1 MKLRDAQREIEKI
14 NYLGENN
21 PLNDVINEGP
31 WTKEAWRKAK
41 RGLAGTMRGG
51 TWAAGGAGGG
61 ALGHYAA
68 NYDALPDEYKENP
81 WVDLG
86 ATTTGAV
93 VGARNIPTGIP
104 FVGPSIR
111 KTGRDLWQANPPP
124 EKVKKGKVPTS
135 TPDYSKDTLNLPGD
149 KPKPQNVHV
158 TVNTPPAPAPGPDP
172 KVTQLERDLQAL
184 LNREKNLEIR
194 LLKAQQQG
202 NDDLAKKLKAQT
214 DSIDKKIGSL
224 EKKINTKPASV
235 PSTPTWSQADERAAL
250 QRLAQQGKVT
260 GITDSMI
267 AKEIANPTQI
277 KPTVTTVQPPPQ
289 VVQQA
294 QTNASQ
300 IVKQVDGVKISTT
313 KPLAGSASVKIG
325 GETVE
330 QVSKQ
335 VLAKEFLEKAGIVTS
350 ASNSMFKQT
359 LKQAAKKGSKYL
371 ALSFIPGLNIALWG
385 HDAYA
390 VTTAISK
397 AIDPDTQDKVDAGR
411 HRQVALQ
418 QMSQVMMS
426 DAPMDAKIEQIEY
439 LFSDKV
445 TETTL
450 PELQAQV
457 DAGVQPQHFVTA
469 NPELQAQLD
478 KGPQPLTVRNGNI
491 WNSSYDDKEKI
502 FPVTF
507 DEAGNIAVGPNTK
520 ADFESIV
527 DDLMTRMEELNAYR
541 ARLPRNAQVPPGYTS
556 QVESVKNSISQ
567 ARTAMKNA
575 PDDRK
580 TAFKNYVF
588 STLAQTEAMVAA
600 NESAILKGAMIVEG
614 PIDDWMAKYRNWATD
629 KEKLPKSGG
638 AIRGKTSLGKRTK
651 NLDQSELYN
660 LKNVSPRHDFKGNA
674 MVKKSG
680 ISTPGQAFYDPA
692 HDIKDFK
699 PDTVAQAKADYKK
712 SKIKKPVLTPAD
724 IEKNRNMRKVAF
736 LHPGPKPEVNVNDI
750 KAKQTGKKVG
760 GAISQAIGS
769 IESPKKKDVAK
780 PLIGDNGMAVT
791 IGKGKGKTRLNTDEE
806 KLFAQIKAKRKKY
819 SKYSKAE
826 QKLMMK
832 VGLIQRTFQQA
843 HAEAKA
849 DSANLKTMKLK
860 NGKTLK
866 YFVWNGKKYT
876 V

>member
-21 PLNDVINEGP
+21 PFNDVINEGP
-31 WTKEAWRKAK
+31 LSKEAWRKAK
-41 RGLAGTMRGG
+41 RAVAGTMRGS

-61 ALGHYAA
+61 ALGNWAA
-68 NYDALPDEYKENP
+68 NLDGLPYDADENP

-86 ATTTGAV
+86 ATATGAAA
-93 VGARNIPTGIP
+93 GARYLPTGVP
-104 FVGPSIR
+104 YGPSVR
-111 KTGRDLWQANPPP
+111 KIGRKLWQENPPP
-124 EKVKKGKVPTS
+124 EKVPTS
-135 TPDYSKDTLNLPGD
+135 AKLPDTWDIEDPYKNDTLGIDD
-149 KPKPQNVHV
+149 KKSKTSGTAKPQNVHV

-172 KVTQLERDLQAL
+172 KVAQLQRDIQAL
-184 LNREKNLEIR
+184 LTREKNLEVR

-202 NDDLAKKLKAQT
+202 NDDLAKKLKARN
-214 DSIDKKIGSL
+214 DSVEKKIGDL
-224 EKKINTKPASV
+224 EKKINIKPAPVST
-235 PSTPTWSQADERAAL
+235 TPTWTPAEEKDAIE
-250 QRLAQQGKVT
+250 RLARQGKVT
-260 GITDSMI
+260 GITDAMI
-267 AKEIANPTQI
+267 AKEIQNPTQL
-277 KPTVTTVQPPPQ
+277 PPK
-289 VVQQA
+289 VVQQQA
-294 QTNASQ
+294 QVNASQ
-300 IVKQVDGVKISTT
+300 IAKQADGVKISTT
-313 KPLAGSASVKIG
+313 RPLAGSQSIKIG
-325 GETVE
+325 GEETAE
-330 QVSKQ
+330 QVAKK
-335 VLAKEFLEKAGIVTS
+335 VLAGEVLEKMGIVTS
-350 ASNSMFKQT
+350 ANNTMFKQT
-359 LKQAAKKGSKYL
+359 VKQAAKKGAAYL
-371 ALSFIPGLNIALWG
+371 GLSLVPILNVALLG

-390 VTTAISK
+390 ITTAISK
-397 AIDPDTQDKVDAGR
+397 TMDPDTQDKVDAGR

-457 DAGVQPQHFVTA
+457 DARVQPQHFVTA
-469 NPELQAQLD
+469 NPEFQAQLD

-491 WNSSYDDKEKI
+491 WNSTYDDKEKI
-502 FPVTF
+502 LPVTF

-520 ADFESIV
+520 ADFESV
-527 DDLMTRMEELNAYR
+527 LDDLMTRMETLNAYR
-541 ARLPRNAQVPPGYTS
+541 QRLPRNAEVPQGYTD
-556 QVESVKNSISQ
+556 QVETVKNSISQ

-580 TAFKNYVF
+580 TAFKNFVF

-614 PIDDWMAKYRNWATD
+614 PIDKWLAKYRNWATD
-629 KEKLPKSGG
+629 KENLPKSGG
-638 AIRGKTSLGKRTK
+638 AIRGKTSLGKKTK

-712 SKIKKPVLTPAD
+712 SKTKKPVLTPAD
-724 IEKNRNMRKVAF
+724 IKKNRNMYKVAF
-736 LHPGPKPEVNVNDI
+736 KSKPEKPEVNVDDI
-750 KAKQTGKKVG
+750 KAKQTGTKVG

-769 IESPKKKDVAK
+769 IEAEKPNYSKEEQDMLAK
-780 PLIGDNGMAVT
+780 
-791 IGKGKGKTRLNTDEE
+791 
-806 KLFAQIKAKRKKY
+806 IKAKSKKY

-826 QKLMMK
+826 QALMIK
-832 VGLIQRTFQQA
+832 AGLIKNTFKQA
-843 HAEAKA
+843 FAQAKK

-866 YFVWNGKKYT
+866 YFVWNGKKYA

>member
-21 PLNDVINEGP
+21 PLNDIVNEGP
-31 WTKEAWRKAK
+31 GGLTK
-41 RGLAGTMRGG
+41 
-51 TWAAGGAGGG
+51 AAGRALYWPAKTATTAGGG

-86 ATTTGAV
+86 ATATG
-93 VGARNIPTGIP
+93 GYFGGKWIPTGGAKKYGKKMIDK
-104 FVGPSIR
+104 GKEMSKKAKA
-111 KTGRDLWQANPPP
+111 KT
-124 EKVKKGKVPTS
+124 KGKVPTS

-149 KPKPQNVHV
+149 KANVAKPQNVHV
-158 TVNTPPAPAPGPDP
+158 TVNTPPQPTPVAKPDP
-172 KVTQLERDLQAL
+172 RVDQLDAKLNKLLSQNNDLEA
-184 LNREKNLEIR
+184 R
-194 LLKAQQQG
+194 LFKAQAQG
-202 NDDLAKKLKAQT
+202 NDALAKKLDAQ
-214 DSIDKKIGSL
+214 SKSVENKIQSL
-224 EKKINTKPASV
+224 AKQVNTTPAPVST
-235 PSTPTWSQADERAAL
+235 TPTWKYNWTPDQEKDAL
-250 QRLAQQGKVT
+250 ERLARQGKVT
-260 GITDSMI
+260 GITDAMI
-267 AKEIANPTQI
+267 AKEIQNPTQLLP
-277 KPTVTTVQPPPQ
+277 KVVQ
-289 VVQQA
+289 QQA

-300 IVKQVDGVKISTT
+300 ISKKVDGVKISAA

-359 LKQAAKKGSKYL
+359 VKQAAKKGAAYL
-371 ALSFIPGLNIALWG
+371 GLSLVPILNVALLG

-390 VTTAISK
+390 VTTAVSK

-450 PELQAQV
+450 PELQAQA
-457 DAGVQPQHFVTA
+457 DALIRPAHFVTA
-469 NPELQAQLD
+469 NPKLQAQLD
-478 KGPQPLTVRNGNI
+478 KGPQPLTVRNENI

-502 FPVTF
+502 LPVTF
-507 DEAGNIAVGPNTK
+507 DDAGNIAVGPNIK
-520 ADFESIV
+520 ADFESV
-527 DDLMTRMEELNAYR
+527 LDDLMTRMETLNAYR
-541 ARLPRNAQVPPGYTS
+541 QRLPSTQIPQGYTD
-556 QVESVKNSISQ
+556 QVETVKNSISQ

-614 PIDDWMAKYRNWATD
+614 PVDDWIAKYRNWATD
-629 KEKLPKSGG
+629 KENLPKSGG
-638 AIRGKTSLGKRTK
+638 AIRGKTSLGKKTK
-651 NLDQSELYN
+651 NLDPSEIER
-660 LKNVSPRHDFKGNA
+660 LKTMQPGGEWEGNA
-674 MVKKSG
+674 LKVTGVPQHKN
-680 ISTPGQAFYDPA
+680 PGNYGYKEP
-692 HDIKDFK
+692 IVNL
-699 PDTVAQAKADYKK
+699 PDEVAKAKT
-712 SKIKKPVLTPAD
+712 KIKKPVLTPAD

-736 LHPGPKPEVNVNDI
+736 QPEPEPEVNVNDI

-760 GAISQAIGS
+760 SAISQAIGS

-791 IGKGKGKTRLNTDEE
+791 IGKGK
-806 KLFAQIKAKRKKY
+806 AK
-819 SKYSKAE
+819 
-826 QKLMMK
+826 Q
-832 VGLIQRTFQQA
+832 GLITT
-843 HAEAKA
+843 K
-849 DSANLKTMKLK
+849 K
-860 NGKTLK
+860 NYLHK
-866 YFVWNGKKYT
+866 
-876 V
+876 

>member
-1 MKLRDAQREIEKI
+1 MEII
-14 NYLGENN
+14 
-21 PLNDVINEGP
+21 PD
-31 WTKEAWRKAK
+31 
-41 RGLAGTMRGG
+41 GTC
-51 TWAAGGAGGG
+51 
-61 ALGHYAA
+61 
-68 NYDALPDEYKENP
+68 
-81 WVDLG
+81 
-86 ATTTGAV
+86 
-93 VGARNIPTGIP
+93 
-104 FVGPSIR
+104 S
-111 KTGRDLWQANPPP
+111 
-124 EKVKKGKVPTS
+124 TS
-135 TPDYSKDTLNLPGD
+135 F
-149 KPKPQNVHV
+149 
-158 TVNTPPAPAPGPDP
+158 
-172 KVTQLERDLQAL
+172 
-184 LNREKNLEIR
+184 KNLEIR

-638 AIRGKTSLGKRTK
+638 AIRGKTSLGKKTK
-651 NLDQSELYN
+651 NLDPSEIKR
-660 LKNVSPRHDFKGNA
+660 LKTMQPGGEWEGNA
-674 MVKKSG
+674 LKVTGVPQHKN
-680 ISTPGQAFYDPA
+680 PGNYGYKEP
-692 HDIKDFK
+692 IVNL
-699 PDTVAQAKADYKK
+699 PDEVAKAKAK
-712 SKIKKPVLTPAD
+712 TKIKKPVLTPAD

-760 GAISQAIGS
+760 SAISQAIGS

-791 IGKGKGKTRLNTDEE
+791 IGKGKGKTRLNNDEE

>member
-1 MKLRDAQREIEKI
+1 MKLRDAQREIEKL

-21 PLNDVINEGP
+21 PFNDVINE
-31 WTKEAWRKAK
+31 WKKEAWRKAK
-41 RGLAGTMRGG
+41 RAAAGTMRGS

-81 WVDLG
+81 WVDAG
-86 ATTTGAV
+86 ATAAGALA
-93 VGARNIPTGIP
+93 GARYLPTGLP
-104 FVGPSIR
+104 GVSVRQAG
-111 KTGRDLWQANPPP
+111 KKLWQANPKP
-124 EKVKKGKVPTS
+124 EKVPTS
-135 TPDYSKDTLNLPGD
+135 AKLPDTWDIEDPYKNDTLGIDD
-149 KPKPQNVHV
+149 KKSKTSGTAKPQNVHV

-172 KVTQLERDLQAL
+172 NVAQLQRDIQAL
-184 LNREKNLEIR
+184 SNREKNLEVR

-202 NDDLAKKLKAQT
+202 NDTHAKKINKALT
-214 DSIDKKIGSL
+214 DIDNKIGSL

-235 PSTPTWSQADERAAL
+235 QSVPNWKYNWTPDQEKDAL
-250 QRLAQQGKVT
+250 ERLARQGKVT
-260 GITDSMI
+260 GITDAMI
-267 AKEIANPTQI
+267 AKEIQNPTQL
-277 KPTVTTVQPPPQ
+277 PPK
-289 VVQQA
+289 VVQQQA
-294 QTNASQ
+294 QVNARQ
-300 IVKQVDGVKISTT
+300 IAKQADGVKISTT
-313 KPLAGSASVKIG
+313 KPLAGSQSIKIG
-325 GETVE
+325 GQETAE
-330 QVSKQ
+330 QVAKQ
-335 VLAKEFLEKAGIVTS
+335 VLSKEVLEKMGIVTS

-359 LKQAAKKGSKYL
+359 VKQAAKKGAAYL
-371 ALSFIPGLNIALWG
+371 GLSLVPILNVALLG

-390 VTTAISK
+390 VTTAVSK

-450 PELQAQV
+450 PELQAQA
-457 DAGVQPQHFVTA
+457 DALIRPAHFVTA

-478 KGPQPLTVRNGNI
+478 KGPQPLTVRNENI

-502 FPVTF
+502 LPVTF
-507 DEAGNIAVGPNTK
+507 DDAGNIAVGPNTK
-520 ADFESIV
+520 ADFESV
-527 DDLMTRMEELNAYR
+527 LDDLMTRMETLNAYR
-541 ARLPRNAQVPPGYTS
+541 QRLPRNAQVPPGYTS

-567 ARTAMKNA
+567 VRTAMKNA

-614 PIDDWMAKYRNWATD
+614 PIDKWLAKYRNWATD
-629 KEKLPKSGG
+629 KENLPKSGG

-651 NLDQSELYN
+651 NLDPSEIKRLKTMQPGGEWEGNTLKVTGVPQHKDPGHYGYKEPIVN
-660 LKNVSPRHDFKGNA
+660 L
-674 MVKKSG
+674 
-680 ISTPGQAFYDPA
+680 
-692 HDIKDFK
+692 
-699 PDTVAQAKADYKK
+699 PDEVAKAK
-712 SKIKKPVLTPAD
+712 A
-724 IEKNRNMRKVAF
+724 
-736 LHPGPKPEVNVNDI
+736 PEVNVNDI
-750 KAKQTGKKVG
+750 KAKQTGQKVG
-760 GAISQAIGS
+760 SAISKAVGS
-769 IESPKKKDVAK
+769 IEAEKPNYSKEEQDMLAK
-780 PLIGDNGMAVT
+780 
-791 IGKGKGKTRLNTDEE
+791 
-806 KLFAQIKAKRKKY
+806 IKAKSKKY

-826 QKLMMK
+826 QALMIK
-832 VGLIQRTFQQA
+832 AGLIKNTFKQA
-843 HAEAKA
+843 FAQAKK

-866 YFVWNGKKYT
+866 YFVWNGKKYA